1 MVCGRRDERHL
12 KLTHSLSLALA
23 SKQLNPHALLLHKLF
38 TPFEA
43 LGRIYI
49 ASEGVNAQ
57 MAVPTNVL
65 EKFIEACHSVEWW
78 GGWIEN
84 GVNIDP
90 VEVSES

>member
-1 MVCGRRDERHL
+1 MCL
-12 KLTHSLSLALA
+12 CFI
-23 SKQLNPHALLLHKLF
+23 KQLNPHALLLHKLF

-90 VEVSES
+90 VEVSERKNARASD